1 MLLALICGF
10 ALSQAF
16 RTLPAIVAP
25 ALQHDFGLTPAQ
37 LGLFASTFHFAFAG
51 LQLVAGVSMDLWG
64 PRRTVLMVSPLMVG
78 GALLVAWAP
87 SFGVLLFGQ
96 VVLGIGCAPAF
107 NACNVLIAQ
116 RFPPERFAA
125 MSGIT
130 LGIGSIGLLVTGTPL
145 AWVIEASSW
154 RVAFVLLAAA
164 SALAWAGI
172 WTVVRELPVS
182 DAAARPGFGQA
193 LRGYGELLRLPQTW
207 GIVALSAVTYSS
219 FMALR
224 GLWLG
229 PMLAERHGFNL
240 VAVGNVALVLSLMA
254 VVGPPVFGRMD
265 PGQRTRRYWLTGFT
279 LVLAG
284 MFALMAVTRHAWID
298 VGMSIAVSLLLGYSV
313 LQYADVRNAYPERLI
328 GRALALYTMAMFMGV
343 ALVQWF
349 TGIVAGAAPALG
361 LEAYAAVLGAVAA
374 LLVAGAAVF
383 WWTPWPPQAPE

>member
-16 RTLPAIVAP
+16 RTVPAIVAP

-51 LQLVAGVSMDLWG
+51 LQLLAGVSMDLRG
-64 PRRTVLMVSPLMVG
+64 PRLTVLVVSPLMVG

-87 SFGVLLFGQ
+87 SFGVLLLGQ

-107 NACNVLIAQ
+107 MACNVLIAQ

-125 MSGIT
+125 VSGIT
-130 LGIGSIGLLVTGTPL
+130 LGIASIGLLVTGTPL

-172 WTVVRELPVS
+172 WTVVRELPVA

-229 PMLAERHGFNL
+229 PMLAQRHGFNL

-254 VVGPPVFGRMD
+254 VVGPPLFGRMD
-265 PGQRTRRYWLTGFT
+265 PGQRTRRHWLTVFT

-284 MFALMAVTRHAWID
+284 MFALMAMTRHAWID

-343 ALVQWF
+343 AVVQWF
-349 TGIVAGAAPALG
+349 TGIVAGIAPALG
-361 LEAYAAVLGAVAA
+361 VEAYAAVLGSVAV

-383 WWTPWPPQAPE
+383 WWAPWPPQAPE

>member
-64 PRRTVLMVSPLMVG
+64 PRRTVLVVSPLMVM

-87 SFGVLLFGQ
+87 GFGVLLFGQ
-96 VVLGIGCAPAF
+96 VLLGIGCAPAF

-125 MSGIT
+125 VSGIT
-130 LGIGSIGLLVTGTPL
+130 LGIGSIGLLMTGTPM

-154 RVAFVLLAAA
+154 RVAFLVLAAA
-164 SALAWAGI
+164 AALAWVGI
-172 WTVVRELPVS
+172 WAVVRELPAS
-182 DAAARPGFGQA
+182 DGATRPGFGQA
-193 LRGYGELLRLPQTW
+193 LRGYGELFRLPHTW
-207 GIVALSAVTYSS
+207 GIVALAVVTYSS

-229 PMLAERHGFNL
+229 PMLADRHGFNL
-240 VAVGNVALVLSLMA
+240 VAVGNVALMLSLMA
-254 VVGPPVFGRMD
+254 VVGPPLFGRMD
-265 PGQRTRRYWLTGFT
+265 PGQRTRRHWMMGFT
-279 LVLAG
+279 LVLAA
-284 MFALMAVTRHAWID
+284 MFALMAITRQAWID

-313 LQYADVRNAYPERLI
+313 LQYADVRSAYPERLI

-343 ALVQWF
+343 AVVQWF
-349 TGIVAGAAPALG
+349 TGIVAGVAPALG
-361 LEAYAAVLGAVAA
+361 LEAYAAVFGAVTA

-383 WWTPWPPQAPE
+383 WWVPWPPQTPE